1 MVKIKNL
8 TSVKSSFKRKAG
20 QLPGTLLYTGE
31 ASDKVPKVF
40 LTQYD
45 DKELKQ
51 KEVQSPADLDN
62 PDLLEDNKVNWLH
75 IKNLNHGELLSKVS
89 TRLDIHTLL
98 LEDALNIA
106 HPPKIEESGLI
117 TFFTIK
123 DIRFADNH
131 LKSAHVSLFL
141 GTNFVLSMEE
151 GEGKFARVLIER
163 LEKKQGRLRMKQN
176 DYLFYS
182 IIDFIIDQYFLV
194 VDVFRDSVEE
204 LEEQLIKEPDK
215 DYIQDILALKKHL
228 MFFRRYLF
236 GLNKEISTAFNEEYG
251 FLTEKNTMYFKDA
264 SEHVSHVLDAT
275 EHLRDLVVNLVELNN
290 NNQNNKM
297 NSIMK
302 TLTLVAAI
310 FIPLTFLAG
319 IYGMNFEY
327 IPELSWKYSYFVLLG
342 LMAVITVVLLWLMR
356 RKGWFN

>member
-8 TSVKSSFKRKAG
+8 TSVRNSFKRKAG
-20 QLPGTLLYTGE
+20 QLPGTPLFTGE
-31 ASDKVPKVF
+31 SSEFIPKVF
-40 LTQYD
+40 LVQYD
-45 DKELKQ
+45 EKELK
-51 KEVQSPADLDN
+51 KTELSPADLDN
-62 PDLLEDNKVNWLH
+62 LGLLQGNKVNWIH
-75 IKNLNHGELLSKVS
+75 IQNLNHGEMLSKLS
-89 TRLDIHTLL
+89 SRLNIHSLL

-106 HPPKIEESGLI
+106 HPPKIEESGDI

-131 LKSAHVSLFL
+131 LRSAHVSLFL
-141 GTNFVLSMEE
+141 GPNFVLTMEE
-151 GEGKFARVLIER
+151 GEGKFTRVLNER
-163 LEKKQGRLRMKQN
+163 LEKQQGRLRMKQN

-182 IIDFIIDQYFLV
+182 VIDFIIDQYFLV

-204 LEEQLIKEPDK
+204 LEEQLIKHPDK
-215 DYIQDILALKKHL
+215 DYIQDILSLKKHL
-228 MFFRRYLF
+228 MFFRRYLS
-236 GLNKEISTAFNEEYG
+236 GLNKELSTAFNEEYG
-251 FLTEKNTMYFKDA
+251 FLTEKNTLYFNDA
-264 SEHVSHVLDAT
+264 SDHVSHVLEST
-275 EHLRDLVVNLVELNN
+275 EHMRELVANLVELNN
-290 NNQNNKM
+290 NNLNNKM

-327 IPELSWKYSYFVLLG
+327 IPELSWRYSYFVLLG
-342 LMAVITVVLLWLMR
+342 IMAVITIILLWLMK

>member
-8 TSVKSSFKRKAG
+8 TSVRNSFKRKAG
-20 QLPGTLLYTGE
+20 QLPGTPLYTGE
-31 ASDKVPKVF
+31 SSEIIPKVF
-40 LTQYD
+40 LVQYD
-45 DKELKQ
+45 EKELK
-51 KEVQSPADLDN
+51 KTELSPAALDN
-62 PDLLEDNKVNWLH
+62 PGLLQDKKVNWIH
-75 IKNLNHGELLSKVS
+75 IQNLNHGEMLSKLS
-89 TRLDIHTLL
+89 SRLNIHSLL

-106 HPPKIEESGLI
+106 HPPKIEESGDI

-123 DIRFADNH
+123 DIRFADNY
-131 LKSAHVSLFL
+131 LRSAHVSLFL
-141 GTNFVLSMEE
+141 GSNFVLSMEE
-151 GEGKFARVLIER
+151 GEGKFMRVLNER
-163 LEKKQGRLRMKQN
+163 LEKQQGRLRMKQN

-182 IIDFIIDQYFLV
+182 VIDFIIDQYFLV

-204 LEEQLIKEPDK
+204 LEEQLIKHPDK
-215 DYIQDILALKKHL
+215 DYIQDILSLKKHL
-228 MFFRRYLF
+228 MFFRRYLS
-236 GLNKEISTAFNEEYG
+236 GLNKELSTAFNEEYG
-251 FLTEKNTMYFKDA
+251 FLTEKNTLYFKDA
-264 SEHVSHVLDAT
+264 TDHVSHVLDSA
-275 EHLRDLVVNLVELNN
+275 EHMRELVANLVELNN
-290 NNQNNKM
+290 NNLNNKM

-342 LMAVITVVLLWLMR
+342 IMAVITIILLWLMK

>member
-8 TSVKSSFKRKAG
+8 TSVRNSFKRKAG
-20 QLPGTLLYTGE
+20 QLPGTLLFTGDS
-31 ASDKVPKVF
+31 SDRVPKAS
-40 LTQYD
+40 LIQYD

-51 KEVQSPADLDN
+51 TGIKAPAE
-62 PDLLEDNKVNWLH
+62 LEDPGLLDEQKVNWLH
-75 IKNLNHGELLSKVS
+75 IQNLNHGELLSKIS
-89 TRLDIHTLL
+89 SRLDIHTLL

-106 HPPKIEESGLI
+106 HPPKIEENGPI

-123 DIRFADNH
+123 DIRFADHH

-151 GEGKFARVLIER
+151 GEGMFARVLKER
-163 LEKKQGRLRMKQN
+163 LEKRQGRLRMKQN

-236 GLNKEISTAFNEEYG
+236 GLNKELSTAFNEEYG

-297 NSIMK
+297 NNIMK

-342 LMAVITVVLLWLMR
+342 LMAVITVVLLWLMK
-356 RKGWFN
+356 RKGWFK